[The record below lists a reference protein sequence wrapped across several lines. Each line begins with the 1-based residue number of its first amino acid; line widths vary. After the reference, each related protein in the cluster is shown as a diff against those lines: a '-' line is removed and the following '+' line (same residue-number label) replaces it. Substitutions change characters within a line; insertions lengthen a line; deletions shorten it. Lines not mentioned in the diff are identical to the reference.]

1 MNKDR
6 SMLLCR
12 GHIGKMELKNR
23 IIMAPM
29 GTTADGDGGYSART
43 IRYFTERAKGGTG
56 LIITGRNASVLEF
69 EGYSC
74 SALSNYHHVNRL
86 AALADNVHAYGC
98 KICVQIGPGLGRIMY
113 TSATTPPYS
122 CSPLPAFWFP
132 NLTCKELSID
142 DIHFIT
148 DKVGYSAKLA
158 KDAGA
163 DAIEMH
169 AYGSYLA
176 DQFMT
181 EAFNHRTDQ
190 YGGSL
195 ENRVRFLGECI
206 EAVQRYCGKDFPQIV
221 KFTPVHCMDTPGY
234 RKLEEGVEIAK
245 LLEKWG
251 AHALHV
257 DTGCYEVWY
266 RQIPTVYQDEGCQL
280 FAAEAVKKAVNI
292 PVITQ
297 GKLNRPEFAEK
308 VLEDGKA
315 DFIALGHQHIADPHF
330 AEKVAQHR
338 EDDIRPCIGCNE
350 CLRLGHLGRNYSC
363 SVNPVAHHEDDFP
376 LSADT
381 KGRSVLVIGGGPG
394 GMQAALTAHV
404 RGMKTEIW
412 EKTDELG
419 GQLLAAGA
427 PDFKRDVRNYVEYMK
442 RQLKKA
448 GIPIKFNCN
457 ASAQE
462 IAFAGFD
469 KVILA
474 IGAVSNVP
482 SIPGVEHAVEAIP
495 VLRQQCDIGD
505 ECVIIGG
512 GVVGVETALF
522 LDSLG
527 KKVTLT
533 VRSKLKFAEES
544 VNNIQCM
551 NDMLKASKVTVL
563 EGATPVEIRSGSVVF
578 DCGGENVELKSD
590 TTVLATGYHT
600 ERGLE
605 DALDELGVDYDVV
618 GNAAKPRKL
627 INATNEAYLAVWRM

>member
-1 MNKDR
+1 MSKP
-6 SMLLCR
+6 MLLRR
-12 GHIGKMELKNR
+12 GRIGSMELKNR
-23 IIMAPM
+23 VVMAPM

-86 AALADNVHAYGC
+86 AALADSVHAYGC
-98 KICVQIGPGLGRIMY
+98 KLCVQIGPGLGRIMY
-113 TSATTPPYS
+113 TSATVPPYS
-122 CSPLPAFWFP
+122 CSPIPTFWFP
-132 NLTCKELSID
+132 DMKCKELTVD
-142 DIHFIT
+142 DIKFIT

-206 EAVQRYCGKDFPQIV
+206 EAVQKYCGKDFPQII
-221 KFTPVHCMDTPGY
+221 KFTPVHCLDVPGY

-280 FAAEAVKKAVNI
+280 FAAEAIKKAVSI

-297 GKLNRPEFAEK
+297 GKLNRPEFAEQ
-308 VLEDGKA
+308 VLEEGKA
-315 DFIALGHQHIADPHF
+315 DFIALGHQHIADPEF
-330 AEKVAQHR
+330 VRKVTEHR

-363 SVNPVAHHEDDFP
+363 SVNPVAHHEDDFALP
-376 LSADT
+376 E
-381 KGRSVLVIGGGPG
+381 GRKNLSVLVVGAGCGGI
-394 GMQAALTAHV
+394 MAALTASK
-404 RGMKTEIW
+404 RGMRAEIW

-419 GQLLAAGA
+419 GMLLAAGA
-427 PDFKRDVRNYVEYMK
+427 PDFKKDVMSYVEYLK
-442 RQLKKA
+442 CQLAKSDVVVKLNKTA
-448 GIPIKFNCN
+448 TAKD
-457 ASAQE
+457 
-462 IAFAGFD
+462 IAEAGFD
-469 KVILA
+469 KVIIA
-474 IGAVSNVP
+474 TGAEANIP
-482 SIPGVEHAVEAIP
+482 NIPGAEKAVEACP
-495 VLRQQCDIGD
+495 VLRQQVEIGD

-522 LDSLG
+522 LDKLG
-527 KKVTLT
+527 KKVTIT
-533 VRSKLKFAEES
+533 VRSKLKYAEES
-544 VNNIQCM
+544 VNNVQCLT
-551 NDMLKASKVTVL
+551 DMLKASGVKVI
-563 EGATPVEIRSGSVVF
+563 EGAKPLAIHDGSVDF
-578 DCGGENVELKSD
+578 DLGGEPLTLKSD
-590 TTVLATGYHT
+590 STILATGYHPL
-600 ERGLE
+600 RQL
-605 DALDELGVDYDVV
+605 ADELEEMDIDCDVI
-618 GNAAKPRKL
+618 GNAVKARKI
-627 INATNEAYLAVWRM
+627 INATGEGYLAVRRM

>member
-1 MNKDR
+1 MSKP
-6 SMLLCR
+6 LLLKR
-12 GHIGKMELKNR
+12 GYIGNMELKNR
-23 IIMAPM
+23 VVMAPM

-86 AALADNVHAYGC
+86 AALADSVHAYGC
-98 KICVQIGPGLGRIMY
+98 KLCVQIGPGLGRIMY
-113 TSATTPPYS
+113 TSATVPPYS
-122 CSPLPAFWFP
+122 CSPIPTFWFP
-132 NLTCKELSID
+132 DMKCKELTVE

-206 EAVQRYCGKDFPQIV
+206 ESVQKYCGKDFPQII
-221 KFTPVHCMDTPGY
+221 KFTPVHCLDVPGY

-266 RQIPTVYQDEGCQL
+266 RQIPTVYQSEGCQL

-308 VLEDGKA
+308 VLEEGKA
-315 DFIALGHQHIADPHF
+315 DFIALGHQHIADPDF
-330 AEKVAQHR
+330 VKKVAEHR
-338 EDDIRPCIGCNE
+338 TEDIRPCIGCNE

-363 SVNPVAHHEDDFP
+363 SVNPVAHHEDDFA
-376 LSADT
+376 LSPEKKDL
-381 KGRSVLVIGGGPG
+381 SVLVIGAGCGGI
-394 GMQAALTAHV
+394 MAALTAEK
-404 RGMKTEIW
+404 RGMRAEIW
-412 EKTDELG
+412 EKTNEIG
-419 GQLLAAGA
+419 GMLLAAGA
-427 PDFKRDVRNYVEYMK
+427 PDFKKDVMNYVKYLK
-442 RQLKKA
+442 CQLEKSNVTVKLNKTA
-448 GIPIKFNCN
+448 TAQAIK
-457 ASAQE
+457 E
-462 IAFAGFD
+462 AGFD
-469 KVILA
+469 KVIIA
-474 IGAVSNVP
+474 TGAEAKIP
-482 SIPGVEHAVEAIP
+482 PIPGVENAVEACP
-495 VLRQQCDIGD
+495 VLRQQVEIGD

-522 LDSLG
+522 LDKLG

-533 VRSKLKFAEES
+533 VRSKLKYEEES
-544 VNNIQCM
+544 VNNVQCM
-551 NDMLKASKVTVL
+551 NDMLKASNVKIL
-563 EGATPVEIRSGSVVF
+563 EGAAPVEIGKDSVSF
-578 DCGGENVELKSD
+578 QIDGETVTMKSD
-590 TTVLATGYHT
+590 TTILATGYRPVNQLVH
-600 ERGLE
+600 ELE
-605 DALDELGVDYDVV
+605 DLDIDCDVI
-618 GNAAKPRKL
+618 GNAVKARKI
-627 INATNEAYLAVWRM
+627 INATGEAYLAVRRM

>member
-1 MNKDR
+1 MRESKPI
-6 SMLLCR
+6 LFQK
-12 GHIGKMELKNR
+12 GHIGRMETKNR
-23 IIMAPM
+23 IVMAPM

-43 IRYFTERAKGGTG
+43 IRYFAERAKGGTG

-86 AALADNVHAYGC
+86 AALADTVHAYGC
-98 KICVQIGPGLGRIMY
+98 KLCVQIGPGLGRIMY

-122 CSPLPAFWFP
+122 CSPIPAFWFP
-132 NLTCKELSID
+132 NMTCKELSVE
-142 DIHFIT
+142 DIAFIT

-176 DQFMT
+176 DQFLT
-181 EAFNHRTDQ
+181 EAFNHRTDK

-206 EAVQRYCGKDFPQIV
+206 QAVQRYCGEDFPQIV
-221 KFTPVHCMDTPGY
+221 KFTPVHCLDIPGY

-280 FAAEAVKKAVNI
+280 FAAEAVKKAVSI

-297 GKLNRPEFAEK
+297 GKLHRPALAEK
-308 VLEDGKA
+308 VLEEGKA
-315 DFIALGHQHIADPHF
+315 DFIALGHQHIADPHY
-330 AEKVAQHR
+330 AEKVKEHR
-338 EDDIRPCIGCNE
+338 EGDIRPCIGCNE

-376 LSADT
+376 LTPDT
-381 KGRSVLVIGGGPG
+381 KGLRVLIIGGGPG
-394 GMQAALTAHV
+394 GMVAALTANS
-404 RGMKTEIW
+404 RGMKAEIW
-412 EKTDELG
+412 EKTGELG

-427 PDFKRDVRNYVEYMK
+427 PPFKRDVRNYVEYLK

-448 GIPIKFNCN
+448 GIPVRFNCEPT
-457 ASAQE
+457 AQE

-469 KVILA
+469 RVILA
-474 IGAVSNVP
+474 TGAVANTPAIAGSEN
-482 SIPGVEHAVEAIP
+482 AVEAIP
-495 VLRQQCDIGD
+495 VLRQQCDIGG

-533 VRSKLKFAEES
+533 VRSKLKYADES
-544 VNNIQCM
+544 VNNVQCM
-551 NDMLKASKVTVL
+551 NDMLKESNVTVM
-563 EGATPVEIRSGSVVF
+563 EGAAPVEIKDGSVVF
-578 DCGGENVELKSD
+578 DCGGKRVELKSD
-590 TTVLATGYHT
+590 TTVLATGYHP
-600 ERGLE
+600 ERALEEELDGLGIE
-605 DALDELGVDYDVV
+605 YDVV
-618 GNAAKPRKL
+618 GNAVKPRKL

>member
-1 MNKDR
+1 MSK
-6 SMLLCR
+6 SVLLKKGR
-12 GHIGKMELKNR
+12 IGNMELKNR
-23 IIMAPM
+23 VVMAPM

-56 LIITGRNASVLEF
+56 LIITGRNASVLEY

-86 AALADNVHAYGC
+86 AALADAVHAYNC
-98 KICVQIGPGLGRIMY
+98 KLCVQIGPGLGRIMY
-113 TSATTPPYS
+113 TSATVPPYS
-122 CSPLPAFWFP
+122 CSPIPTFWFP
-132 NLTCKELSID
+132 DMKCKELTVD
-142 DIHFIT
+142 DINFIT

-206 EAVQRYCGKDFPQIV
+206 EAVQRYCGKDFPQII
-221 KFTPVHCMDTPGY
+221 KFTPVHCLDVPGY

-297 GKLNRPEFAEK
+297 GKLNRPEYAEQ
-308 VLEDGKA
+308 VLLDGKA
-315 DFIALGHQHIADPHF
+315 DFIALGHQHIADPEF
-330 AEKVAQHR
+330 VNKVTEHR

-363 SVNPVAHHEDDFP
+363 SVNPVAHHEDDFVLP
-376 LSADT
+376 TEKKDL
-381 KGRSVLVIGGGPG
+381 SVLVIGAGCGGIV
-394 GMQAALTAHV
+394 AALTAAR
-404 RGMKTEIW
+404 RGMRAEIW
-412 EKTDELG
+412 EKTNELG
-419 GQLLAAGA
+419 GMLLAAGA
-427 PDFKRDVRNYVEYMK
+427 PDFKKDVMKYVEYLK
-442 RQLKKA
+442 VQLAKSNVVVKLNKTA
-448 GIPIKFNCN
+448 TAKD
-457 ASAQE
+457 
-462 IAFAGFD
+462 IADAGFD
-469 KVILA
+469 RVIVA
-474 IGAVSNVP
+474 TGAEANIP
-482 SIPGVEHAVEAIP
+482 NIPGVEHAVEACP
-495 VLRQQCDIGD
+495 VLRRQVETGD

-522 LDSLG
+522 LDRLG
-527 KKVTLT
+527 KHVTVT
-533 VRSKLKFAEES
+533 VRSKLKYAEES
-544 VNNIQCM
+544 VNNVQCM
-551 NDMLKASKVTVL
+551 NDMLKASNVKVI
-563 EGATPVEIRSGSVVF
+563 EGAKPVSIHAGSVNFEVN
-578 DCGGENVELKSD
+578 GEPLTLRSD
-590 TTVLATGYHT
+590 TTVLATGYHPLNRLVS
-600 ERGLE
+600 E
-605 DALDELGVDYDVV
+605 LDEMEIDCDVI
-618 GNAAKPRKL
+618 GNAVKARKI
-627 INATNEAYLAVWRM
+627 INATGEAYLAVRRM